1 MINKMLMTVIKPVVY
16 LNAKIQKLFHKSNF
30 YKKFPI
36 FVSLISLIYILNH
49 ENNFSIHIIFNYTV
63 VISYL

>member
-1 MINKMLMTVIKPVVY
+1 MLMTVIKPVVY

-36 FVSLISLIYILNH
+36 FVSLILLIIL
-49 ENNFSIHIIFNYTV
+49 
-63 VISYL
+63 